1 MFVKITLHLA
11 GQSSTDFL
19 FMRKQI
25 LVLTIFIAIVY
36 VASTSFTKSA
46 QQGGFKNLK
55 VLPKDISRD
64 SLDHIMDYYK
74 AALGVKC
81 GFCHAPDA
89 ATGKLN
95 FASDE
100 KPEKEAA
107 RYMMTMTTGINK
119 EYFNFNKS
127 AMPDTLH
134 AVTCYTCHNGN
145 PHPEA
150 MPMANH
156 DDHGMPP
163 NHPPMQPDEQRPAG
177 EMPPQH
183 DSLMKNK
190 P

>member
-1 MFVKITLHLA
+1 
-11 GQSSTDFL
+11 
-19 FMRKQI
+19 MRKQI
-25 LVLTIFIAIVY
+25 LVFTVIIGLLYIC
-36 VASTSFTKSA
+36 STSFTKTT

-55 VLPKDISRD
+55 ILPKDISPD
-64 SLDHIMDYYK
+64 SLDHIMDFYK
-74 AALGVKC
+74 ASLGVKC
-81 GFCHAPDA
+81 GFCHAPDP

-127 AMPDTLH
+127 ANPDTLN

-145 PHPEA
+145 PHPEGIP
-150 MPMANH
+150 PMGH

-163 NHPPMQPDEQRPAG
+163 SNHPPMTPDGQMPNGQMQP
-177 EMPPQH
+177 H
-183 DSLMKNK
+183 DSMMKDK